1 MSDIS
6 LTRHQVGMLSTGL
19 PKVNLQYE
27 SKDALR
33 QLVKAVKANLP
44 EDADDDRLKPP
55 SPSDNN
61 QIAFQVS
68 WLSCSGA
75 SSALRHSYM

>member
-1 MSDIS
+1 
-6 LTRHQVGMLSTGL
+6 MLSTGL

-44 EDADDDRLKPP
+44 EDVDDDRLKPP

-68 WLSCSGA
+68 
-75 SSALRHSYM
+75 

>member
-1 MSDIS
+1 
-6 LTRHQVGMLSTGL
+6 MLSTGL

-44 EDADDDRLKPP
+44 EDVDDE
-55 SPSDNN
+55 
-61 QIAFQVS
+61 
-68 WLSCSGA
+68 
-75 SSALRHSYM
+75 SAPNA